1 MINFIGLLDK
11 DDKYRLI
18 ILLFLFI
25 ISGFIEVIGIASIAP
40 FIALFKSP
48 EIVTTNKLYIEFISL
63 FNLSAYNTTLIIG
76 VSIIILFTLSN
87 FLSAYVLWRS
97 VRFTALQQHKI
108 SMRVIEKYLYQ
119 PYDFYL
125 KNNASFISK
134 NILHETGVVCDLV
147 ILPALQFFSKTIIV
161 VSVSIFLLT
170 VNHHIFLS
178 TVLILGFVY
187 FYIYNTIKKK
197 IKNYGN
203 KKILMNKE
211 KYKYVNDAFSD
222 IKNVKF
228 YEVENSFLRKLDN
241 PTKEFSFLTAKSTL
255 MSVLPKYILE
265 IIVFGGIFTVGLYY
279 FSQNYNIYEK
289 SPVIGVF
296 IIAAYR
302 VLPLIQHIYQ
312 NYTSLVFNSPATGI
326 IRDIYDLQESRN
338 IKRKLPSFQKKLEVK
353 NIKFYHDENLI
364 LDNASISIEKS
375 QIIVLTG
382 GSGQGKT
389 TIIDILLGFHTKF
402 DGEIILDNNTLSK
415 SDIINMRSMIGY
427 VSQDMH
433 LTSMSYKENI
443 AYGVRPS
450 QIDMNLLSQI
460 TKIVELED
468 LVNNLEHKEDTILS
482 DNAMNISGGQKQRIL
497 LARSLYRLPEI
508 LFLDESTNALNEDLE
523 RKVLSNIKKSFPEI
537 TILLVTHRTSAHN
550 LCDKIYELSDK
561 NIKLKSEKKN
571 K

>member
-1 MINFIGLLDK
+1 MITFLNLFDR
-11 DDKYRLI
+11 DDKYRLLV
-18 ILLFLFI
+18 LLFLFI

-48 EIVTTNKLYIEFISL
+48 EIVTSNSLYIEFIRL
-63 FNLSAYNTTLIIG
+63 FDLSAYDATLIIG
-76 VSIIILFTLSN
+76 VMIILLFTLSN

-108 SMRVIEKYLYQ
+108 SMKVIKKYLYQ

-125 KNNASFISK
+125 KNNASFLSK

-147 ILPALQFFSKTIIV
+147 ILPALQFFSKIIIV

-170 VNHHIFLS
+170 VNHHIFLT
-178 TVLILGFVY
+178 TVLILGLVY
-187 FYIYNTIKKK
+187 FYIYKTIKNK

-203 KKILMNKE
+203 KKIIMNKE
-211 KYKYVNDAFSD
+211 KYKYVTDAFSD

-228 YEVENSFLRKLDN
+228 YEVEKSFLKKLDN
-241 PTKEFSFLTAKSTL
+241 PTREFSFLTAKSTL

-265 IIVFGGIFTVGLYY
+265 IIIFGGIFAVGLYY
-279 FSQNYNIYEK
+279 FSQNYNIYDE
-289 SPVIGVF
+289 SPIIGVF

-302 VLPLIQHIYQ
+302 ILPLIQHIYQ

-326 IRDIYDLQESRN
+326 IKQIYNLKESRCE
-338 IKRKLPSFQKKLEVK
+338 KKVSTSFQNRLEVK
-353 NIKFYHDENLI
+353 NIRFYHDKKIILENV
-364 LDNASISIEKS
+364 NMSIEKS
-375 QIIVLTG
+375 KVIGLTG

-402 DGEIILDNNTLSK
+402 DGEIFLDNNLLSP
-415 SDIINMRSMIGY
+415 SDIINMRSMTGY

-443 AYGVRPS
+443 AYGVQPS
-450 QIDMNLLSQI
+450 EINLNLISQL

-468 LVNNLEHKEDTILS
+468 LVDNLEYKMDTILS

-497 LARSLYRLPEI
+497 LARSLYRKPEL

-523 RKVLSNIKKSFPEI
+523 HRVLSNIKKFFPSI
-537 TILLVTHRTSAHN
+537 TILLVSHRTSTHSF
-550 LCDKIYELSDK
+550 CDKVYELT
-561 NIKLKSEKKN
+561 NKKIQR
-571 K
+571 KK

>member
-1 MINFIGLLDK
+1 MINFLNLFDR
-11 DDKYRLI
+11 DDKYRLLV
-18 ILLFLFI
+18 LLFLFI

-48 EIVTTNKLYIEFISL
+48 EIVTSNSLYIEFIRL
-63 FNLSAYNTTLIIG
+63 FNLSAYDATLIIG
-76 VSIIILFTLSN
+76 VMIILLFTLSN

-108 SMRVIEKYLYQ
+108 SMKVIEKYLYQ

-125 KNNASFISK
+125 KNNASFLSK

-147 ILPALQFFSKTIIV
+147 ILPALQFFSKIIIV

-170 VNHHIFLS
+170 VNHHIFLT
-178 TVLILGFVY
+178 TVLILGLVY
-187 FYIYNTIKKK
+187 FYIYKTIKNK

-203 KKILMNKE
+203 KKIIMNKE
-211 KYKYVNDAFSD
+211 KYKYVTDAFSD

-228 YEVENSFLRKLDN
+228 YEVEKSFLKKLDN
-241 PTKEFSFLTAKSTL
+241 PTREFSFLTAKSTL

-265 IIVFGGIFTVGLYY
+265 IIIFGGIFAVGLYY
-279 FSQNYNIYEK
+279 FSQNYNIYDE
-289 SPVIGVF
+289 SPIIGVF

-302 VLPLIQHIYQ
+302 ILPLIQHIYQ

-326 IRDIYDLQESRN
+326 IKQIYNLQESRCE
-338 IKRKLPSFQKKLEVK
+338 KKVSTSFQNRLEVK
-353 NIKFYHDENLI
+353 NIRFYHDKKII
-364 LDNASISIEKS
+364 LDNVNMSIEKS
-375 QIIVLTG
+375 KVIGLTG

-402 DGEIILDNNTLSK
+402 DGEIFLDNNLLFP
-415 SDIINMRSMIGY
+415 SDIINMRSMTGY

-443 AYGVRPS
+443 AYGVHPS
-450 QIDMNLLSQI
+450 EINLNLISEL

-468 LVNNLEHKEDTILS
+468 LVDNLEYKMDTILS

-497 LARSLYRLPEI
+497 LARSLYRKPEL

-523 RKVLSNIKKSFPEI
+523 HRVLSNIKKFFPAI
-537 TILLVTHRTSAHN
+537 TILLVSHRTSIHSF
-550 LCDKIYELSDK
+550 CDKVYELT
-561 NIKLKSEKKN
+561 NKKIQR
-571 K
+571 KK